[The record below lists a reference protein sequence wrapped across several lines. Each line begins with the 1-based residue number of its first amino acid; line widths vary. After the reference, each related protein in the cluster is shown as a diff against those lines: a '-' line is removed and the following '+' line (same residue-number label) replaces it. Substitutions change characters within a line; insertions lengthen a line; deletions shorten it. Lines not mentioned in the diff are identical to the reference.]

1 MIMAKKYQH
10 FAITLMMSLITITQS
25 IAAQDD
31 TPNNSANESDNVSLI
46 ISGNFY
52 ADQRKLPQVT
62 LLLKENGQVVQEVQS
77 DANGKFEI
85 TMEMDKLMTL
95 HFEKDDF
102 VEKIVKIDTRNVPQ
116 EVRQFNF
123 FYKGWKVDMIPE
135 ELGVDVSI
143 LKRPVA
149 VVVYNPTEEGFSTDK
164 KYERSVR
171 PGLKKLAQAVD
182 QAYEDKFVRGE
193 NAFDDYQLAM
203 KDGNLFL
210 KESDYENAIIQYE
223 AAKEIMPSETY
234 PDKQIA
240 RAMELMEANKSA
252 DERYNSYL
260 ALADESF
267 GSKDWEE
274 AKVNYVKAR
283 DVKPKIEYP
292 KEQLILI
299 EQNIA
304 AEKDYLAKMADEER
318 MAAYKEAV
326 ANADSSFAL
335 ASYDAALG
343 YYKEAL
349 TIQPKTVYPNTKI
362 KEINAL
368 RSNLAKSDKAYLSLI
383 AKANSHLGGK
393 RYSEAKEAYTQALG
407 IKPGEEH
414 PKEKIAEIDGLLAG
428 LAALDAK
435 NAELAAKRNAAVQA
449 EYDQLITNAD
459 ALMVDK
465 NYLSAKG
472 SYEEAL
478 ALIANESYPKAQ
490 IKLANSELLKLEGVD
505 KQYDKFM
512 VAGLRYKGAADYERA
527 KREYLAASNLKPA
540 EQAPKDAI
548 AEIDAKLAALAA
560 DADAKQQA
568 IDDKYDGFI
577 TEGDKLM
584 DVEDYSAAELAYKAA
599 LTVKSKEVYPKAQLA
614 TIKDKLA
621 AIATA
626 NAASA
631 KEAKLLAEKE
641 AQYKAII
648 GKADQMFNDAN
659 YSGAKIQYNSALAVL
674 AGKSYPVNQ
683 IAEIDAKLAA
693 IAAADA
699 AKAKSDAATAAKESE
714 YMAAVKKGD
723 AALEAKDFTN
733 ARLAYQDAQKVFTDR
748 PYPAKQIEKIAG
760 LELAA
765 ADAIVEK
772 ERLAKL
778 AEKNKVQFD
787 EEVAAGDALLEKG
800 QLEKAKYKYQA
811 ALKLIPSEAMATK
824 KLREVNQAIEDARK
838 LAEFHAKNDTEFN
851 RQLAI
856 DYPNG
861 LNETKTKGGKTVTR
875 VVVVAK
881 GRGDEYKK
889 EEYSYGAV
897 FYFKNGKKIDAST
910 FKRETKGK

>member
-1 MIMAKKYQH
+1 MAKKYQH
-10 FAITLMMSLITITQS
+10 FAITLLMSLITITQS

-31 TPNNSANESDNVSLI
+31 TPNKSAKKSENVSLI
-46 ISGNFY
+46 VSGNFY

-62 LLLKENGQVVQEVQS
+62 LLLKENGSVVQEIQS

-85 TMEMDKLMTL
+85 TLELDKLMTL

-123 FYKGWKVDMIPE
+123 YYKGWKVDMIPE
-135 ELGVDVSI
+135 ELNVDVSI

-164 KYERSVR
+164 KYERTVR

-182 QAYEDKFVRGE
+182 QAYEDRFVQSE

-210 KESDYENAIIQYE
+210 KEGDYENAIVQYE
-223 AAKEIMPSETY
+223 AAKDIMPSQTY

-240 RAMELMEANKSA
+240 KAMELMDANKSV
-252 DERYNSYL
+252 DERYNSFL

-283 DVKPKIEYP
+283 DVKPKMEYP
-292 KEQLILI
+292 KEQLVLI

-304 AEKDYLAKMADEER
+304 AEKDALAKMAEEER
-318 MAAYKEAV
+318 MQAYKEAV

-349 TIQPKTVYPNTKI
+349 TIQPKTVYPTTKI

-368 RSNLAKSDKAYLSLI
+368 RSNMAKSEKAYLSLI
-383 AKANSHLGGK
+383 SKADAHLSSK
-393 RYSEAKEAYTQALG
+393 RYTDAKEAYSQALG
-407 IKPGEEH
+407 IKPDEAH
-414 PKEKIAEIDGLLAG
+414 PKAKIEEIDGLLAG

-435 NAELAAKRNAAVQA
+435 NAELAAKKKAQLQA
-449 EYDQLITNAD
+449 EYDQLIKNAD

-465 NYLSAKG
+465 DLNGAKA

-478 ALIANESYPKAQ
+478 AIKAKEAYPVAQ
-490 IKLANSELLKLEGVD
+490 IKLINASLLKLEGID

-512 VAGLRYKGAADYERA
+512 TTGLRYKGSADYDRA
-527 KREYLAASNLKPA
+527 KREYQAASDLKPN
-540 EQAPKDAI
+540 EQAPKDAL
-548 AEIDAKLAALAA
+548 AEIEAKLAALAA
-560 DADAKQQA
+560 DAEAKQQA

-577 TEGDKLM
+577 AEGDKMM
-584 DVEDYSAAELAYKAA
+584 DVEDYAGAELAYKNA
-599 LTVKSKEVYPKAQLA
+599 LTVKSKEIYPKSQLA
-614 TIKDKLA
+614 TIKDKLS
-621 AIATA
+621 AIAAA

-631 KEAKLLAEKE
+631 KEAKLMAEKE
-641 AQYKAII
+641 AQYNAII
-648 GKADQMFNDAN
+648 GKADQMFKDEN
-659 YSGAKIQYNSALAVL
+659 YNGAKVEYNNALAIL
-674 AGKSYPVNQ
+674 ADKSYPVNQ
-683 IAEIDAKLAA
+683 IAEIDAKLAT
-693 IAAADA
+693 IAASAEAKAKADA
-699 AKAKSDAATAAKESE
+699 AAAKKESE
-714 YMAAVKKGD
+714 YMALVKQGD
-723 AALEAKDFTN
+723 AALSAKDFVN
-733 ARLAYQDAQKVFTDR
+733 AKLAYQDAQKVFTDR
-748 PYPAKQIEKIAG
+748 PYPTKQIEKIEG

-765 ADAIVEK
+765 VDAAAEK

-778 AEKNKVQFD
+778 AEANKVEFD
-787 EEVAAGDALLEKG
+787 KEVAAGDALFEK
-800 QLEKAKYKYQA
+800 QNWEKAKYKYQA
-811 ALKLIPSEAMATK
+811 ALKLIPGEAMVTK
-824 KLREVNQAIEDARK
+824 KLRMVNQEIEDARK
-838 LAEFHAKNDTEFN
+838 LAEFHAANDTEYN

-861 LNETKTKGGKTVTR
+861 LNETKTKGGKTTTR
-875 VVVVAK
+875 IVIVAK
-881 GRGDEYKK
+881 GRGDEYVK

-910 FKRETKGK
+910 FKRETK